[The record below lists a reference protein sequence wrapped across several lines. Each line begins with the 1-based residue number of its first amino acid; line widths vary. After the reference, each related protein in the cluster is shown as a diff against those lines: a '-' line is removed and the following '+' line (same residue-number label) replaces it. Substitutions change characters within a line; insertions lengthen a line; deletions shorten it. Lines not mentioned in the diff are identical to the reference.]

1 MLSAVLHG
9 DKAIKISINIIKAFV
24 EMRKIFTMNG
34 QVFDRISTLE
44 YKQIENEKKF
54 DEIFDLMQNN
64 ESIKKSFLKGK
75 YGMHII

>member
-9 DKAIKISINIIKAFV
+9 DKA
-24 EMRKIFTMNG
+24 
-34 QVFDRISTLE
+34 FDRISTLE